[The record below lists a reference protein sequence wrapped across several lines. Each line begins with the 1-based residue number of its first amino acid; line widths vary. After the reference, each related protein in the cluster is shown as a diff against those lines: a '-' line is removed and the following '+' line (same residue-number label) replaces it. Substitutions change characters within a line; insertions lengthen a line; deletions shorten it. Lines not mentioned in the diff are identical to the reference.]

1 MPRRIPV
8 LPAKSTDDSDRE
20 SMRIARN
27 ESADS
32 YRKGMRVFEPYGF
45 DLLARVNPKI
55 RESALD
61 LAAGLGEPAMS
72 IARMVGPDGR
82 GVGVDLSE
90 QMVELATRIAKER
103 RIPGLTFLVMDAEKL
118 DFPDASFDL
127 VTSRFGFHI
136 FPHPQT
142 GAREAHQVLR
152 PRGRIGIVVWSIA
165 EKATALNAIVG

>member
-32 YRKGMRVFEPYGF
+32 YRRGMRVFEPYGF

-61 LAAGLGEPAMS
+61 LAAGLGGAALS
-72 IARMVGPDGR
+72 IARMVGPDGP
-82 GVGVDLSE
+82 GVGIALSQ
-90 QMVELATRIAKER
+90 QMVGLAPRIAKGRRSPRPPFFSCGSER
-103 RIPGLTFLVMDAEKL
+103 V
-118 DFPDASFDL
+118 
-127 VTSRFGFHI
+127 
-136 FPHPQT
+136 
-142 GAREAHQVLR
+142 
-152 PRGRIGIVVWSIA
+152 
-165 EKATALNAIVG
+165 

>member
-72 IARMVGPDGR
+72 IARMGGADGR
-82 GVGVDLSE
+82 GVGIDLSRR
-90 QMVELATRIAKER
+90 MGGLAPRVAQER
-103 RIPGLTFLVMDAEKL
+103 G
-118 DFPDASFDL
+118 
-127 VTSRFGFHI
+127 G
-136 FPHPQT
+136 
-142 GAREAHQVLR
+142 
-152 PRGRIGIVVWSIA
+152 
-165 EKATALNAIVG
+165 

>member
-72 IARMVGPDGR
+72 IARVGGPAGR
-82 GVGVDLSE
+82 GVGLDLSE
-90 QMVELATRIAKER
+90 QMVVLARRIA
-103 RIPGLTFLVMDAEKL
+103 
-118 DFPDASFDL
+118 
-127 VTSRFGFHI
+127 
-136 FPHPQT
+136 
-142 GAREAHQVLR
+142 RE
-152 PRGRIGIVVWSIA
+152 PRGPGPAFSSS
-165 EKATALNAIVG
+165 G

>member
-20 SMRIARN
+20 SMRIAWN

-32 YRKGMRVFEPYGF
+32 YRKGMRVFDPYGF

-72 IARMVGPDGR
+72 IARVGGADGR
-82 GVGVDLSE
+82 GVGVGLSQ
-90 QMVELATRIAKER
+90 QMVGLFP
-103 RIPGLTFLVMDAEKL
+103 RIPKEG
-118 DFPDASFDL
+118 
-127 VTSRFGFHI
+127 RG
-136 FPHPQT
+136 
-142 GAREAHQVLR
+142 
-152 PRGRIGIVVWSIA
+152 PR
-165 EKATALNAIVG
+165 

>member
-61 LAAGLGEPAMS
+61 LAAGLRGTAEGH
-72 IARMVGPDGR
+72 ARVGGPGGR
-82 GVGVDLSE
+82 GGGIRLSVR
-90 QMVELATRIAKER
+90 MVELWTRTAEGW
-103 RIPGLTFLVMDAEKL
+103 GL
-118 DFPDASFDL
+118 
-127 VTSRFGFHI
+127 
-136 FPHPQT
+136 
-142 GAREAHQVLR
+142 
-152 PRGRIGIVVWSIA
+152 
-165 EKATALNAIVG
+165 

>member
-61 LAAGLGEPAMS
+61 LAAGPREAAVS
-72 IARMVGPDGR
+72 IAREVGPDAPVG
-82 GVGVDLSE
+82 GVRTSQ
-90 QMVELATRIAKER
+90 QMERAATRI
-103 RIPGLTFLVMDAEKL
+103 P
-118 DFPDASFDL
+118 
-127 VTSRFGFHI
+127 
-136 FPHPQT
+136 T
-142 GAREAHQVLR
+142 GA
-152 PRGRIGIVVWSIA
+152 
-165 EKATALNAIVG
+165 

>member
-32 YRKGMRVFEPYGF
+32 YRRGMRVFEPYGF

-61 LAAGLGEPAMS
+61 LAAGPRGPAMS
-72 IARMVGPDGR
+72 ITRVGGPDRR
-82 GVGVDLSE
+82 GGGIDLSQ
-90 QMVELATRIAKER
+90 QMGELAPPIPQER
-103 RIPGLTFLVMDAEKL
+103 PG
-118 DFPDASFDL
+118 P
-127 VTSRFGFHI
+127 
-136 FPHPQT
+136 
-142 GAREAHQVLR
+142 
-152 PRGRIGIVVWSIA
+152 
-165 EKATALNAIVG
+165 ALPV